1 MAKSV
6 SNNRPDA
13 EMAAAVNRAVIH
25 TSELMQEILRKERHA
40 SLCEKNEVQAE
51 NRRLKKLVRQC
62 EKNKVQAENRR
73 LKKLVR
79 QMETRLAE
87 MDVRARKSSE
97 IAGYATERKIAYVL
111 SCALAIN
118 DLFES
123 WGLDAPE

>member
-1 MAKSV
+1 MMAKSV

-25 TSELMQEILRKERHA
+25 TSELMQAILRKERHA
-40 SLCEKNEVQAE
+40 GL
-51 NRRLKKLVRQC
+51 C
-62 EKNKVQAENRR
+62 EKNKVLAENRR

-87 MDVRARKSSE
+87 MDVMARKSSE

-123 WGLDAPE
+123 GGLDAPE